1 MITRLFRCFLT
12 CATGLVL
19 VAGAAHAQVSINSVR
34 ATNVGT
40 TAFTVVWST
49 SAPSSPDL
57 DVFSDAAGTNE
68 ISATLGLEFF
78 PVQSGDVSVI
88 NNYAARAARRT
99 LQGKTVLQQAVA
111 VRVTGLAPDTSYW
124 VRPRSFDSGGADN
137 AAGPVPLVAVRTAKI
152 TSLVTDARLL
162 SVRFTAPG
170 LEGAI
175 AVLSGPP
182 GTLPLSAV
190 IGDSAPADTAVFPLS
205 DLVFAATGTNA
216 FFFGPTDIT
225 LFVLGKDA
233 PAGATQHTITFGTQF
248 IVAGPVAIDSGTPT
262 PAPLFTLQ
270 PSSVAVLAGQTAI
283 FSAEASGTPAPSYQW
298 QIKPAGSD
306 TWTDLANTGA
316 FSGATSTQLLVGPT
330 TSGMSGDQFR
340 CLADN
345 GVPPAAT
352 SAAATLSIGTGAASV
367 ALSNLNQVYT
377 GSPRSVTVTTEPAG
391 LATSVTYDG
400 GTSAPIAPGSYAV
413 LATITAPGYTG
424 AASGTLNIAKATQT
438 ITFPAIGD
446 RAFGEPAFP
455 LNASASSGLPVA
467 FSVVSGPATISGN
480 LLTITAQG
488 TITVRA
494 IQSGNGNYTAAEP
507 VERIFAA
514 SKSVATVTLG
524 GLTQV
529 YSGTG
534 RTATATTSPGG
545 LAVTFTY
552 DGSAVPPVHVGT
564 YAVVGT
570 INDANYSGSASGT
583 LTITKA
589 GLIARA
595 DSKVR
600 PQGAANPAL
609 TFTYVG
615 LLGSDRPASIDV
627 APAIST
633 TATESSPAGSYPI
646 TLSGGSDDTYTLTLQ
661 GGTLTI
667 TPVDVPTAPTI
678 NTQPAGATV
687 PVGGTATF
695 TVEAGGTAPLAYQ
708 WFKNGDAITGA
719 TAATL
724 TITNVRRTDEGS
736 YSVRVTNPH
745 GQAVSRI
752 ATLTVPRPANAPVI
766 LDEPDDIVVKQRAK
780 AVFRVSAS
788 GDPTLT
794 YQWRKGS
801 TNIAGAT
808 KPKLVIES
816 VRPADEGQYSVVV
829 TNPHGTATS
838 RSATLTV
845 RGKSHRGTYFGR
857 FSDGGHWACEID
869 DDNFGLWCGFARGAR
884 IPFLSRRVACDDE
897 GRFRFG
903 SGALA
908 QLRPAGVASIASAS
922 PQEDPGYLFDLLIG
936 DDGAI
941 SGTVGALGLTVAG
954 NRTPETGPTGAI
966 SGLYEAGAP
975 ETGAVSYTFVGSTG
989 EVYVATLIGDT
1000 IDTGLGTITGVGAI
1014 SVTTESGAAV
1024 TGTVDASTSV
1034 AATTV
1039 TTASGSVGFTG
1050 ANNDARDDLE
1060 KLINISTR
1068 GPVQT
1073 GSGLLIAGFVIQGD
1087 QPKRVLMRAVGP
1099 TLGSRFGVP
1108 GSLPAVHLDL
1118 FKGATLLASADDWAE
1133 ASNAGQIIDATRL
1146 VGGFQ
1151 LATNSS
1157 DAAVL
1162 LTLTPGSYTV
1172 HVSGRG
1178 GATGV
1183 SLVEVYDATEG
1194 DIAPDQRVMN
1204 ISTRGFVGAGGD
1216 VQIAGL
1222 SINGSVP
1229 KRVLIRGVGPGL
1241 SRFGVTGVLADP
1253 HLRLFNAAG
1262 QSFAT
1267 NDDWAA
1273 APNAADIQ
1281 AVAAQVRAFSLA
1293 ADGKDAVL
1301 LVSLAPGIYTVHLS
1315 GVDGGTG
1322 VGLIEVYDV
1331 D

>member
-1 MITRLFRCFLT
+1 MMTRLLRTCF
-12 CATGLVL
+12 AL
-19 VAGAAHAQVSINSVR
+19 VAGTLAAASAAHAQVTISSAR

-40 TAFTVVWST
+40 TALTVVWST
-49 SAPSSPDL
+49 SAPSTPDL
-57 DVFSDAAGTNE
+57 DVFTDAGATQE

-78 PVQSGDVSVI
+78 PVQAGDASVV
-88 NNYAARAARRT
+88 NNYAARVARRT
-99 LQGKTVLQQAVA
+99 LQGKTMLQQAVA
-111 VRVTGLAPDTSYW
+111 VRVTGLTPDTTYYL
-124 VRPRSFDSGGADN
+124 RPRSFDSGGQDN
-137 AAGPVPLVAVRTAKI
+137 AAAPAQLVAVRTARL

-162 SVRFTAPG
+162 SVRFTTPG
-170 LEGAI
+170 LEGAV
-175 AVLSGPP
+175 AVLNGPA

-205 DLVFAATGTNA
+205 DLVYAATGTNA

-283 FSAEASGTPAPSYQW
+283 FSAEASGTPAPTYQW
-298 QIKPAGSD
+298 QVKPAGSD
-306 TWTDLANTGA
+306 TWTNLANTGA
-316 FSGATSTQLLVGPT
+316 YSGATSTQLLVGPT
-330 TSGMSGDQFR
+330 TTGMGGDQFR
-340 CLADN
+340 CIADN

-352 SAAATLSIGTGAASV
+352 SAAATLTIGTGAASIS
-367 ALSNLNQVYT
+367 LSNLNQVY
-377 GSPRSVTVTTEPAG
+377 GGAPRSVTVTTVPAG
-391 LATSVTYDG
+391 LAATVTYDG
-400 GTSAPIAPGSYAV
+400 STTAPINAGSYAV

-424 AASGTLNIAKATQT
+424 ATSGTLNIAKAPQT

-455 LNASASSGLPVA
+455 LNASASSGLPVT
-467 FSVVSGPATISGN
+467 FEVVSGPATLSGN

-494 IQSGNGNYTAAEP
+494 AQSGNANYAAAAP

-524 GLTQV
+524 SLSQV
-529 YSGTG
+529 YTGTG
-534 RTATATTSPGG
+534 RSATATTSPAG

-552 DGSAVPPVHVGT
+552 DGAVTPPVAVGS

-570 INDANYSGSASGT
+570 IQDANYSGSATGT

-589 GLIARA
+589 SLIARA
-595 DSKVR
+595 DNKSR
-600 PQGAANPAL
+600 PQGTANPAL
-609 TFTYVG
+609 TITYVG
-615 LLGSDRPASIDV
+615 LLGADTPASINT
-627 APAIST
+627 PPSIST
-633 TATESSPAGSYPI
+633 TATDASAAGSYPI
-646 TLSGGSDDTYTLTLQ
+646 TLSGGSDETYTLTLQ
-661 GGTLTI
+661 NGTLTI
-667 TPVDVPTAPTI
+667 TPVDVLTAPAI
-678 NTQPAGATV
+678 NTQPASVTVAVGAT
-687 PVGGTATF
+687 AAF

-708 WFKNGDAITGA
+708 WFKNGDAIPGA

-724 TITNVRRTDEGS
+724 TITNVQRTDEGS
-736 YSVRVTNPH
+736 YSVRVTNTV

-780 AVFRVSAS
+780 AVLRVSAA

-794 YQWRKGS
+794 YQWRKGA

-808 KPKLVIES
+808 TPKLVIEN

-857 FSDGGHWACEID
+857 FSDGGHWACDID
-869 DDNFGLWCGFARGAR
+869 DDNFGLYCGFARGAK

-897 GRFRFG
+897 GRFRFN

-908 QLRPAGVASIASAS
+908 QLRPAGIASIASAG

-936 DDGAI
+936 DDGTI
-941 SGTVGALGLTVAG
+941 SGTVGGLGLSVTG
-954 NRTPETGPTGAI
+954 NRTPETGPTEAL
-966 SGLYEAGAP
+966 SGLYEAGAS
-975 ETGAVSYTFVGSTG
+975 ESGSVSYTFVGSTG

-1000 IDTGLGTITGVGAI
+1000 IDTGLGTISTGGAI
-1014 SVTTESGAAV
+1014 VVTTEAGAAV
-1024 TGTVDASTSV
+1024 TGSVDASTSV
-1034 AATTV
+1034 VATTV
-1039 TTASGSVGFTG
+1039 TTTSGAVSFTG

-1073 GSGLLIAGFVIQGD
+1073 GSGLMIAGFVIQGD
-1087 QPKRVLMRAVGP
+1087 QPKRVLVRAVGP

-1108 GSLPAVHLDL
+1108 GSLSSVHLDL

-1133 ASNAGQIIDATRL
+1133 ATNAGQIIDATRL

-1172 HVSGRG
+1172 HVSGRD

-1216 VQIAGL
+1216 VQIAGF

-1229 KRVLIRGVGPGL
+1229 KRVLIRGIGPGL
-1241 SRFGVTGVLADP
+1241 SRFGVTGVLTDP

-1267 NDDWAA
+1267 NDNWAA

-1281 AVAAQVRAFSLA
+1281 TVAAQVHAFSLA